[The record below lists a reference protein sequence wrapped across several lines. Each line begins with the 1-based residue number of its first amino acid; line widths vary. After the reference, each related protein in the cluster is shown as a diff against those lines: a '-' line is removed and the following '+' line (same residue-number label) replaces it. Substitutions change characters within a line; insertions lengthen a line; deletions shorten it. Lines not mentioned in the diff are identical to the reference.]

1 MGIALWREGKIYIR
15 QKIII
20 NKHNKQH
27 QQGLIVSFD
36 HTINRVEEGGVGGL
50 GGLGGVGEMRVK

>member
-1 MGIALWREGKIYIR
+1 MGIALWTEGKIYIR

-36 HTINRVEEGGVGGL
+36 HTINRVEEGGVGGV
-50 GGLGGVGEMRVK
+50 GGLVGVGR